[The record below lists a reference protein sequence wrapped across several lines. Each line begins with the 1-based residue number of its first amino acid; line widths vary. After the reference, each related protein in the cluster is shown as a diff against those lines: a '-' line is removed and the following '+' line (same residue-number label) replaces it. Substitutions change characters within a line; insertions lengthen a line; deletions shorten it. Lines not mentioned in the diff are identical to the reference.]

1 MKKIRAPERAEVAGV
16 AAGCGKV
23 TEQEHLV
30 GVQRPA
36 GGAVG
41 RGMIEH
47 IPPDGYLTDFGRP
60 CVGGVDQFEA
70 QSR

>member
-1 MKKIRAPERAEVAGV
+1 MKKISAPERAEVAGV

-23 TEQEHLV
+23 AEQEHLV

-36 GGAVG
+36 GGAVDS
-41 RGMIEH
+41 RIIEH
-47 IPPDGYLTDFGRP
+47 IPPDGYLTDFSWP
-60 CVGGVDQFEA
+60 CVGDVDQIEG